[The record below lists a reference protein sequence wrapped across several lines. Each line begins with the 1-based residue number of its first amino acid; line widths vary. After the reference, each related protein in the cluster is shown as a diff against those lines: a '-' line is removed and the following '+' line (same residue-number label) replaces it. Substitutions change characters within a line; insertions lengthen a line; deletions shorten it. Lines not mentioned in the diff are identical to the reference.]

1 MTFQHHFAMLRSC
14 SISNDK
20 VEIFQLFIHRL
31 LDGNSNYK
39 NSIDRV
45 LTETHKFAKGEASIY
60 SIDRTNFDIIIKLA
74 KIDPEFFINLD
85 TQNIKED
92 DYKRI
97 LVLFESNFL
106 MIEN

>member
-1 MTFQHHFAMLRSC
+1 MLRSC

-31 LDGNSNYK
+31 LDGNVHYK
-39 NSIDRV
+39 KSIDNV
-45 LTETHKFAKGEASIY
+45 LIETHKFANGESDVY
-60 SIDRTNFDIIIKLA
+60 SIDRANFDIILRLVKKA
-74 KIDPEFFINLD
+74 PEFFKDLD
-85 TQNIKED
+85 IENIRED

-97 LVLFESNFL
+97 LVLFEPDTS